1 MTTSSTLP
9 RTPAQRTTSTSVPP
23 PQKDR
28 GPVVAV
34 ARWSATHRWA
44 ALLLW
49 LAFVAAA
56 VGVGAA
62 LPGRDLT
69 AADTSVGISAPA
81 SRAILR
87 SDFGQLPTEQVLVQA
102 REGVRL
108 APDSPEVAA
117 VRDVV
122 AGTPGVAGVKGPTP
136 SADGRSVLLQ
146 AELAVSGSDE
156 ERSTQ
161 ARAVAGAL
169 HTRVDAVARTL
180 PGLGVEQVGDAT
192 LGAALDRVYG
202 DDLHQAEL
210 LSLPVSLAIL
220 VVAFGALLA
229 AGVPLLLA
237 LSAVMAAMGL
247 STLASY
253 LVPTSDVT
261 SSVVLLVGMA
271 VGVDYSLFYVRRER
285 EERRLG
291 AGTLDAVTRA
301 AATSGRAVVVSGV
314 TVVIAMAGM
323 FLAGEATFASLAVGT
338 ILVVAVSVAGSV
350 LALPALLA
358 LLGRRLDRPR
368 VPLLWRLQARDGRA
382 RVWPALLRPVL
393 ARPALALGAGVL
405 ALVALAL
412 PSTGMALANPG
423 VQDLPRSV
431 PELRVLDRLTAAF
444 PDQGA
449 AHAVAVWTRDGSR
462 LDRKAVDAAV
472 ADLDRRATGDPRFA
486 VTAQAPLR
494 AQYAV
499 AGDVAMV
506 QVPIPD
512 GPESA
517 AAVDSMQRLRN
528 DLVPATLGRLPGVTA
543 GVTGETAGNSDFH
556 ALIDDRMPVV
566 VGFVLLLTVAVLV
579 LSFRSLTVA
588 LTAAALNLLSVSA
601 AYGVLTLVFQHT
613 WAEGLLGFRSN
624 GAVVTWLPLFL
635 FVILFGLSMDYHVF
649 IVSRI
654 REAVAAGRTTREAVA
669 EGITGSA
676 GVVTSA
682 AAVMVAVFAI
692 FATLTPLD
700 FKQLGVGLAVAIV
713 IDATLVRAV
722 LLPAAMALLGERN
735 WWLPRPLHRLPH
747 LVHG

>member
-9 RTPAQRTTSTSVPP
+9 RTPAQRTTSTSAPP
-23 PQKDR
+23 RDH

-34 ARWSATHRWA
+34 ARWSATHRWTA
-44 ALLLW
+44 MVLW
-49 LAFVAAA
+49 LVFVASA
-56 VGVGAA
+56 VGVGAV

-69 AADTSVGISAPA
+69 AADSSVGTSAPA

-87 SDFGQLPTEQVLVQA
+87 SDFGRLPTEQVLVQA

-108 APDSPEVAA
+108 DPASPEVAA
-117 VRDVV
+117 VRTAVV
-122 AGTPGVAGVKGPTP
+122 GSPGVAGVKGPIP

-161 ARAVAGAL
+161 GRAVAAAL
-169 HTRVDAVARTL
+169 STRVADVAKTVPDLR
-180 PGLGVEQVGDAT
+180 VEQVGDAT
-192 LGAALDRVYG
+192 LGTALDRVYG

-220 VVAFGALLA
+220 IVAFGALLA

-253 LVPTSDVT
+253 LIPTSDAT

-285 EERRLG
+285 EERRRG

-368 VPLLWRLQARDGRA
+368 VPLLWRLQAHDGQA

-412 PSTGMALANPG
+412 PATGMALANPG

-431 PELRVLDRLTAAF
+431 PELRTLDRLTAAF

-449 AHAVAVWTRDGSR
+449 THAVAVWTRDGSR
-462 LDRKAVDAAV
+462 LDHRAVDAAV
-472 ADLDRRATGDPRFA
+472 AELDRRVAGDPHFA

-517 AAVDSMQRLRN
+517 AAVDSMRRLRGH
-528 DLVPATLGRLPGVTA
+528 LVPATLGRLPGVTA
-543 GVTGETAGNSDFH
+543 GVTGETAGNSDFRT
-556 ALIDDRMPVV
+556 LVDDRMPLV

-588 LTAAALNLLSVSA
+588 LTAAALNLLSVGA

-654 REAVAAGRTTREAVA
+654 REAVGAGLSTREAVA

-713 IDATLVRAV
+713 IDATVVRAV